1 MKMKFSFCI
10 PVCNE
15 LNELQ
20 ALVNNILD
28 HKQEQDEIIILFDQ
42 DNGTKHVEDYLRA
55 LTINANGVLWYKE
68 SLNND
73 FASFKNNFLR
83 YASGDYIIQIDADE
97 LPSDEFWAYLPAIF
111 ESNRGLAES
120 FYISRRN
127 TVDGLT
133 PEHIQKWGWKVQK
146 IDNKELINFPDW
158 QHRIFKNDSSIK
170 WKNKVH
176 EVLDGYKTL
185 SYIPAEL
192 FLWHHKDIKRQEKQN
207 AYYDT
212 L

>member
-1 MKMKFSFCI
+1 MKFSFAI

-15 LNELQ
+15 LSELQ
-20 ALVNNILD
+20 TLVSNILE
-28 HKQEQDEIIILFDQ
+28 HKQEQDEIIILFDA
-42 DNGTKHVEDYLRA
+42 DNGTQEVKDYLNNSN
-55 LTINANGVLWYKE
+55 ISFYEV

-73 FASFKNNFLR
+73 FASFKNNFLK
-83 YASGDYIIQIDADE
+83 YCTGDYIVQIDADE

-133 PEHIQKWGWKVQK
+133 PEHIDKWGWNVQK

-158 QHRIFKNDSSIK
+158 QHRIFKNNSNIK

-176 EVLDGYKTL
+176 EVLEGYGSL

>member
-1 MKMKFSFCI
+1 MKFSFAI

-15 LNELQ
+15 LSELQ
-20 ALVNNILD
+20 TLVSNILE
-28 HKQEQDEIIILFDQ
+28 HKQEQDEIIILFDA
-42 DNGTKHVEDYLRA
+42 DNGTQEVKDYLNNSN
-55 LTINANGVLWYKE
+55 ISFYEV

-73 FASFKNNFLR
+73 FASFKNNFLK
-83 YASGDYIIQIDADE
+83 YCTGDYIVQIDADE

-111 ESNRGLAES
+111 ESNRGLADS
-120 FYISRRN
+120 FYIARRN

-133 PEHIQKWGWKVQK
+133 PEHIAKWGWNVQK

-158 QHRIFKNDSSIK
+158 QHRIFKNNGNIK

-176 EVLDGYKTL
+176 EVLEGYGSL

>member
-1 MKMKFSFCI
+1 MKFSFAI

-15 LNELQ
+15 LSELQ
-20 ALVNNILD
+20 TLISNILE
-28 HKQEQDEIIILFDQ
+28 HKQEQDEIIILFDA
-42 DNGTKHVEDYLRA
+42 DNGTQEVKDYL
-55 LTINANGVLWYKE
+55 NNSNVSFYE
-68 SLNND
+68 VSLNND
-73 FASFKNNFLR
+73 FASFKNNFLK
-83 YASGDYIIQIDADE
+83 YCTGDYIVQIDADE

-111 ESNRGLAES
+111 ESNRELADS
-120 FYISRRN
+120 FYIARRN

-133 PEHIQKWGWKVQK
+133 PEHIAKWGWNVQK

-158 QHRIFKNDSSIK
+158 QHRIFKNTGKIK

-176 EVLDGYKTL
+176 EVLEGYGSL

>member
-1 MKMKFSFCI
+1 MKFSFAI

-20 ALVNNILD
+20 ALISNILD
-28 HKQEQDEIIILFDQ
+28 NKQEQDEIIILFDA
-42 DNGTKHVEDYLRA
+42 DNGTQEVKDYL
-55 LTINANGVLWYKE
+55 NNSNVSFYE
-68 SLNND
+68 VSLNND
-73 FASFKNNFLR
+73 FASFKNNFLK
-83 YASGDYIIQIDADE
+83 YCTGDYIVQIDADE

-111 ESNRGLAES
+111 ESNRGLADS
-120 FYISRRN
+120 FYIARRN

-133 PEHIQKWGWKVQK
+133 PEHIAKWGWNVQK

-158 QHRIFKNDSSIK
+158 QHRIFKNDGKIK

-176 EVLDGYKTL
+176 EVLEGYGSL

-192 FLWHHKDIKRQEKQN
+192 FLWHHKDIKRKEKQN
-207 AYYDT
+207 AYDDT

>member
-1 MKMKFSFCI
+1 MKFSFAI

-20 ALVNNILD
+20 TLVANILNN
-28 HKQEQDEIIILFDQ
+28 KQEQDEIIILFDQ
-42 DNGTKHVEDYLRA
+42 DNGTKQVENFLRS
-55 LTINANGVLWYKE
+55 LTVASKGIAWYPT

-73 FASFKNNFLR
+73 FATFKNNFLK
-83 YASGDYIIQIDADE
+83 YCSGDYIIQIDADE
-97 LPSDEFWAYLPAIF
+97 LPSDEFWEYLPAIF

-133 PEHIQKWGWKVQK
+133 PEHIAKWGWRVQN
-146 IDNKELINFPDW
+146 IDNKDLINFPDW
-158 QHRIFKNDSSIK
+158 QHRIFKNDGTIR

-176 EVLDGYKTL
+176 EVLEGYKTL
-185 SYIPAEL
+185 SYIPSEL

-207 AYYDT
+207 EYYES

>member
-1 MKMKFSFCI
+1 MKFSFAI

-20 ALVNNILD
+20 TLVNNILD

-42 DNGTKHVEDYLRA
+42 DNGTKSVEDYLRS
-55 LTINANGVLWYKE
+55 LTSSSKGIAWY
-68 SLNND
+68 SAPLNND
-73 FASFKNNFLR
+73 FATFKNNFLK
-83 YASGDYIIQIDADE
+83 YCSGDYIVQIDADE
-97 LPSDEFWAYLPAIF
+97 LPSDEFWTYLPAVF

-133 PEHIQKWGWKVQK
+133 PEHIAKWGWRVQN
-146 IDNKELINFPDW
+146 IDNKDLINFPDW
-158 QHRIFKNDSSIK
+158 QHRIFKNTGEIK

-176 EVLDGYKTL
+176 EVLDGHKTL
-185 SYIPAEL
+185 SYIPSEL

>member
-1 MKMKFSFCI
+1 MKFSFAI

-20 ALVNNILD
+20 ALINNVLE
-28 HKQEQDEIIILFDQ
+28 HKQSEDEIVILFDT
-42 DNGTKHVEDYLRA
+42 DNGTKQVEDYLRS
-55 LTINANGVLWYKE
+55 LTVASKGIAWYPA
-68 SLNND
+68 SLNKD
-73 FASFKNNFLR
+73 FASFKNNFLK
-83 YASGDYIIQIDADE
+83 YCSGDYIVQIDADE
-97 LPSDEFWAYLPAIF
+97 LPSDEFWTYLPAIF

-133 PEHIQKWGWKVQK
+133 QEHIDKWGWRVQK
-146 IDNKELINFPDW
+146 IDNKDLINFPDW
-158 QHRIFKNDSSIK
+158 QHRIFKNNGKIK

-176 EVLDGYKTL
+176 EVLEGHGTL

>member
-1 MKMKFSFCI
+1 MKFSFAI

-15 LNELQ
+15 LSELQ
-20 ALVNNILD
+20 ALVKNILE
-28 HKQEQDEIIILFDQ
+28 HKQEQDEIIILFDK
-42 DNGTKHVEDYLRA
+42 DNGTKQVEDYLRA
-55 LTINANGVLWYKE
+55 STVASKGIAWYSA
-68 SLNND
+68 SLNSD
-73 FASFKNNFLR
+73 FATFKNNFLK
-83 YASGDYIIQIDADE
+83 YCTGDYIVQIDADE
-97 LPSDEFWAYLPAIF
+97 LPSDEFWVYLPAIF

-133 PEHIQKWGWKVQK
+133 PEHIAKWGWRVQK
-146 IDNKELINFPDW
+146 IDNKDLINFPDW
-158 QHRIFKNDSSIK
+158 QHRIFKNTGKIK

-176 EVLDGYKTL
+176 EVLEGHGTL

-192 FLWHHKDIKRQEKQN
+192 FFWHHKDIKRQEKQN
-207 AYYDT
+207 AYYES

>member
-1 MKMKFSFCI
+1 MKFSFAI

-20 ALVNNILD
+20 TLITNILSY
-28 HKQEQDEIIILFDQ
+28 KQEQDEIIILFDQ
-42 DNGTKHVEDYLRA
+42 DNGTKSVEDYLRA
-55 LTINANGVLWYKE
+55 LTVNSDGNISWYPT

-73 FASFKNNFLR
+73 FATFKNNFLK
-83 YASGDYIIQIDADE
+83 YCSGDYIVQIDADE

-127 TVDGLT
+127 TVEGLT
-133 PEHIQKWGWKVQK
+133 PEHIAKWGWRVQS
-146 IDNKELINFPDW
+146 IDNKDLINFPDW
-158 QHRIFKNDSSIK
+158 QHRIFKNNGDIK

-176 EVLDGYKTL
+176 EVLEGYKTL

-207 AYYDT
+207 AYYES

>member
-1 MKMKFSFCI
+1 MKFSFAI

-42 DNGTKHVEDYLRA
+42 DNGTKQVEDYLRS
-55 LTINANGVLWYKE
+55 LTVASKGIAWYAA

-73 FASFKNNFLR
+73 FATFKNNFLT
-83 YASGDYIIQIDADE
+83 YCSGDYIIQIDADE
-97 LPSDEFWAYLPAIF
+97 LPSDEFWVYLPALF

-133 PEHIQKWGWKVQK
+133 PEHIAKWGWNVQK

-158 QHRIFKNDSSIK
+158 QHRIFKNNGKIK

-176 EVLDGYKTL
+176 EVLEGHGTL

>member
-1 MKMKFSFCI
+1 MKFSFAI

-20 ALVNNILD
+20 ALVSNILE
-28 HKQEQDEIIILFDQ
+28 HKQEQDEIVILFDT
-42 DNGTKHVEDYLRA
+42 DRGTKLVKDYVRS
-55 LTINANGVLWYKE
+55 LTVNFKNITWHHTP
-68 SLNND
+68 LNND
-73 FASFKNNFLR
+73 FATFKNNILK
-83 YASGDYIIQIDADE
+83 YCTGDYIVQIDADE
-97 LPSDEFWAYLPAIF
+97 MPSDEFWAYLPAIF

-120 FYISRRN
+120 FYIARRN
-127 TVDGLT
+127 TVEGLT
-133 PEHIQKWGWKVQK
+133 PEHIDKWGWKVQN

-158 QHRIFKNDSSIK
+158 QHRIFKNDGKIK

-176 EVLDGYKTL
+176 EVLEGYGSL

>member
-1 MKMKFSFCI
+1 MKFSFAI

-15 LNELQ
+15 INELQ

-42 DNGTKHVEDYLRA
+42 DNGTKEVEDYLQT
-55 LTINANGVLWYKE
+55 LVTNSKE
-68 SLNND
+68 TSWFPASLNND
-73 FASFKNNFLR
+73 FATFKNNFLN
-83 YASGDYIIQIDADE
+83 YCSGDYIVQIDADE

-133 PEHIQKWGWKVQK
+133 QEHIDKWGWRVQK
-146 IDNKELINFPDW
+146 IDNKDLINFPDW
-158 QHRIFKNDSSIK
+158 QHRIFKNNGKIK

-176 EVLDGYKTL
+176 EVLEGYKSL

>member
-1 MKMKFSFCI
+1 MKFSFAI

-20 ALVNNILD
+20 SLVNNILD

-42 DNGTKHVEDYLRA
+42 DNGTPEVKDYLKS
-55 LTINANGVLWYKE
+55 LTEYSTDIDWYAD
-68 SLNND
+68 SLNGD
-73 FASFKNNFLR
+73 FSSFKNNFIK
-83 YASGDYIIQIDADE
+83 YCSGDYIIQIDADE
-97 LPSDEFWAYLPAIF
+97 LPSDEFWVYLPAIF

-120 FYISRRN
+120 FLISRRN

-133 PEHIQKWGWKVQK
+133 PEHIAKWGWNVQK
-146 IDNKELINFPDW
+146 IDGKDLINFPDW
-158 QHRIFKNDSSIK
+158 QHRIFKNDGSIK

-176 EVLDGYKTL
+176 EVLVGHKTL

>member
-1 MKMKFSFCI
+1 MKFSFAI

-42 DNGTKHVEDYLRA
+42 DNGTKPVEDYLRS
-55 LTINANGVLWYKE
+55 LTVASKGIAWYTAP
-68 SLNND
+68 LNND
-73 FASFKNNFLR
+73 FASFKNNFIT
-83 YASGDYIIQIDADE
+83 YCTGDYIVQIDADE
-97 LPSDEFWAYLPAIF
+97 LPSDEFWTYLPAIF

-133 PEHIQKWGWKVQK
+133 QEHIDKWGWRVQK
-146 IDNKELINFPDW
+146 IDNKDLINFPDW
-158 QHRIFKNDSSIK
+158 QHRIFKNTGNIK

-176 EVLDGYKTL
+176 EVLEGYKTL

>member
-1 MKMKFSFCI
+1 MKFSFAI

-42 DNGTKHVEDYLRA
+42 DNGTKQVEDYLRA
-55 LTINANGVLWYKE
+55 LTVASKGIAWYSA

-73 FASFKNNFLR
+73 FATFKNNFLN
-83 YASGDYIIQIDADE
+83 YCTGDYIVQIDADE
-97 LPSDEFWAYLPAIF
+97 LPSDEFWIYLPAIF

-133 PEHIQKWGWKVQK
+133 QEHINKWGWNVKN
-146 IDNKELINFPDW
+146 IDGKDLINYPDW
-158 QHRIFKNDSSIK
+158 QHRIFKNTGNIK

-176 EVLDGYKTL
+176 EVLEGYGTL

>member
-1 MKMKFSFCI
+1 MKFSFAI

-15 LNELQ
+15 LSELQ
-20 ALVNNILD
+20 ALVKNILE
-28 HKQEQDEIIILFDQ
+28 HKQEQDEIIILFDK
-42 DNGTKHVEDYLRA
+42 DNGTKQVEDYLRA
-55 LTINANGVLWYKE
+55 STVASKGIAWYAA

-73 FASFKNNFLR
+73 FATFKNNFLK
-83 YASGDYIIQIDADE
+83 YCTGDYIVQIDADE

-120 FYISRRN
+120 FFISRRN

-133 PEHIQKWGWKVQK
+133 PEHIAKWGWKVQK
-146 IDNKELINFPDW
+146 IDNKDLINFPDW
-158 QHRIFKNDSSIK
+158 QHRIFKNDGSIK
-170 WKNKVH
+170 WRNKVH
-176 EVLDGYKTL
+176 EVLEGHKTL

-207 AYYDT
+207 AYYES

>member
-1 MKMKFSFCI
+1 MKFSFAI

-15 LNELQ
+15 LSELQ
-20 ALVNNILD
+20 ALVSNILEN
-28 HKQEQDEIIILFDQ
+28 KQEQDEIIILFDT
-42 DNGTKHVEDYLRA
+42 DKGTKQVEDYLRA
-55 LTINANGVLWYKE
+55 LTVASKGIAWYPTP
-68 SLNND
+68 LNND
-73 FASFKNNFLR
+73 FASFKNNFLT
-83 YASGDYIIQIDADE
+83 YCSGDYIIQIDADE
-97 LPSDEFWAYLPAIF
+97 LPSDEFWVYLPALF

-133 PEHIQKWGWKVQK
+133 QEHIDKWKWRVMN
-146 IDNKELINFPDW
+146 IDNKDLINFPDW
-158 QHRIFKNDSSIK
+158 QHRIFKNDGTIK

-176 EVLDGYKTL
+176 EVLEGYKTL

-192 FLWHHKDIKRQEKQN
+192 FLWHHKTIERQEKQN

>member
-1 MKMKFSFCI
+1 MKFSFAI

-20 ALVNNILD
+20 ALVNNILE
-28 HKQEQDEIIILFDQ
+28 HKQSDDEIVILFDT
-42 DNGTKHVEDYLRA
+42 DNGSSKVEEYLRS
-55 LTINANGVLWYKE
+55 LTVASKGIAWYPA

-73 FASFKNNFLR
+73 FATFKNNFLK
-83 YASGDYIIQIDADE
+83 YCTGDYIVQIDADE
-97 LPSDEFWAYLPAIF
+97 LPSDEFWTYLPAIF

-133 PEHIQKWGWKVQK
+133 EEHIQKWGWRVQK
-146 IDNKELINFPDW
+146 IDNQDLINFPDW
-158 QHRIFKNDSSIK
+158 QHRIFKNNSQIK

-176 EVLDGYKTL
+176 EVLEGYGTL

>member
-1 MKMKFSFCI
+1 MKFSFAI

-20 ALVNNILD
+20 ALISNILD
-28 HKQEQDEIIILFDQ
+28 NKQEQDEIIILFDA
-42 DNGTKHVEDYLRA
+42 DNGTQEVKDYL
-55 LTINANGVLWYKE
+55 NNSNVSFYE
-68 SLNND
+68 VSLNND
-73 FASFKNNFLR
+73 FASFKNNFLK
-83 YASGDYIIQIDADE
+83 YCTGDYIVQIDADE

-111 ESNRGLAES
+111 ESNRGLADS
-120 FYISRRN
+120 FYIARRN

-133 PEHIQKWGWKVQK
+133 PEHIAKWGWNVQK

-158 QHRIFKNDSSIK
+158 QHRIFKNTGKIK

-176 EVLDGYKTL
+176 EVLEGYGSL

>member
-1 MKMKFSFCI
+1 MKFSFAI

-15 LNELQ
+15 LNELRT
-20 ALVNNILD
+20 LITNILS
-28 HKQEQDEIIILFDQ
+28 HKQKQDEIIILFDQ
-42 DNGTKHVEDYLRA
+42 DNGTKQVEDYLKE
-55 LTINANGVLWYKE
+55 LTTNSEGNISWHSAP
-68 SLNND
+68 LNND
-73 FASFKNNFLR
+73 FATFKNNFLK
-83 YASGDYIIQIDADE
+83 YCSGDYIVQIDADE
-97 LPSDEFWAYLPAIF
+97 LPSDEFWAYLPALF

-133 PEHIQKWGWKVQK
+133 DEHIQKWGWRVQK
-146 IDNKELINFPDW
+146 IDNKDLINFPDW
-158 QHRIFKNDSSIK
+158 QHRIFKNTGEIK

-176 EVLDGYKTL
+176 EVLEGYGTL

-207 AYYDT
+207 AYYES

>member
-1 MKMKFSFCI
+1 MKFSFAI

-15 LNELQ
+15 LSELQ
-20 ALVNNILD
+20 TLVSNILE
-28 HKQEQDEIIILFDQ
+28 HKQEQDEIIILFDA
-42 DNGTKHVEDYLRA
+42 DNGTQEVKDYLNNSN
-55 LTINANGVLWYKE
+55 ISFYEV

-73 FASFKNNFLR
+73 FASFKNNFLE
-83 YASGDYIIQIDADE
+83 YCTGDYIVQIDADE
-97 LPSDEFWAYLPAIF
+97 LPSDEFWTYLPTIF

-133 PEHIQKWGWKVQK
+133 PEHIAKWGWNVQK
-146 IDNKELINFPDW
+146 IDNKDLINFPDW
-158 QHRIFKNDSSIK
+158 QHRIFKNNGSIR

-176 EVLDGYKTL
+176 EVLEGYGSL

>member
-1 MKMKFSFCI
+1 M
-10 PVCNE
+10 
-15 LNELQ
+15 
-20 ALVNNILD
+20 
-28 HKQEQDEIIILFDQ
+28 
-42 DNGTKHVEDYLRA
+42 
-55 LTINANGVLWYKE
+55 
-68 SLNND
+68 
-73 FASFKNNFLR
+73 
-83 YASGDYIIQIDADE
+83 
-97 LPSDEFWAYLPAIF
+97 PSDEFWVYLPAIF

-127 TVDGLT
+127 TVEGLT
-133 PEHIQKWGWKVQK
+133 PEHIAKWGWNVQK
-146 IDNKELINFPDW
+146 IDGKELINFPDW
-158 QHRIFKNDSSIK
+158 QHRIFKNNGKIR

-176 EVLDGYKTL
+176 EVLEGHGTL

>member
-1 MKMKFSFCI
+1 MKFSFSI

-15 LNELQ
+15 INELQ

-42 DNGTKHVEDYLRA
+42 DNGTKEVEDYLQI
-55 LTINANGVLWYKE
+55 LVTNSKE
-68 SLNND
+68 TSWFPASLNND
-73 FASFKNNFLR
+73 FATFKNNFLN
-83 YASGDYIIQIDADE
+83 YCTGDYIVQIDADE

-133 PEHIQKWGWKVQK
+133 QEHIDKWGWRVQK
-146 IDNKELINFPDW
+146 IDNKDLINFPDW
-158 QHRIFKNDSSIK
+158 QHRIFKNNGKIK

-176 EVLDGYKTL
+176 EVLEGYGTL

>member
-1 MKMKFSFCI
+1 MKFSFCI

-15 LNELQ
+15 LDELQ
-20 ALVNNILD
+20 ILISDILD
-28 HKQEQDEIIILFDQ
+28 NKQEQDEIIILFDE
-42 DNGTKHVEDYLRA
+42 DNGSKQVEEYLRA
-55 LTINANGVLWYKE
+55 LTVASKGIAWHPYP
-68 SLNND
+68 LNND
-73 FASFKNNFLR
+73 FASFKNNFLT
-83 YASGDYIIQIDADE
+83 YCTGDYIIQIDADE
-97 LPSDEFWAYLPAIF
+97 LPSNKFWVYLSTIF
-111 ESNRGLAES
+111 EPNQGLAES

-133 PEHIQKWGWKVQK
+133 PKHIAGWRWNVKK
-146 IDNKELINFPDW
+146 IDGKDLINFPDW
-158 QHRIFKNDSSIK
+158 QHRIFKNNGVIK

-176 EVLDGYKTL
+176 EVLDGYKSL

>member
-1 MKMKFSFCI
+1 MKFSFAVT
-10 PVCNE
+10 VCNE
-15 LNELQ
+15 LEE
-20 ALVNNILD
+20 I
-28 HKQEQDEIIILFDQ
+28 KQLLPNLLENKQIQDEIVILYDEK
-42 DNGTKHVEDYLRA
+42 NGTPEVLEYL
-55 LTINANGVLWYKE
+55 LTFNKLPNVQTWRQW
-68 SLNND
+68 D
-73 FASFKNNFLR
+73 FDGHFADWKNKFLE
-83 YASGDYIIQIDADE
+83 YCTGDYIVQIDADE
-97 LPSDEFWAYLPAIF
+97 LPSDEFWVYLPAIF

-127 TVDGLT
+127 TVEGLT
-133 PEHIQKWGWKVQK
+133 PEHIAKWGWKVQK
-146 IDNKELINFPDW
+146 IDNKDLINFPDW
-158 QHRIFKNDSSIK
+158 QHRIFKNDGTIR

-176 EVLDGYKTL
+176 EVLEGYKTL

>member
-1 MKMKFSFCI
+1 MKFSFAI

-15 LNELQ
+15 LSELQ
-20 ALVNNILD
+20 TLVSNILE
-28 HKQEQDEIIILFDQ
+28 HKQEQDEIIILFDA
-42 DNGTKHVEDYLRA
+42 DNGTQEVKDYLNNSNI
-55 LTINANGVLWYKE
+55 LFYEV

-73 FASFKNNFLR
+73 FASFKNNFLK
-83 YASGDYIIQIDADE
+83 YCTGDYIIQIDADE

-120 FYISRRN
+120 FYIARRN

-133 PEHIQKWGWKVQK
+133 PEHITKWGWKVQN
-146 IDNKELINFPDW
+146 IDNKDLINFPDW
-158 QHRIFKNDSSIK
+158 QHRIFKNDGSIR

-176 EVLDGYKTL
+176 EVLEGYKTL

>member
-1 MKMKFSFCI
+1 MKFSFCI

-15 LNELQ
+15 FNELKE
-20 ALVNNILD
+20 LVNNILD
-28 HKQEQDEIIILFDQ
+28 NKQEQDEIIILFDA
-42 DNGTKHVEDYLRA
+42 DNGTKQVEGCLRA
-55 LTINANGVLWYKE
+55 LDVAFKDITWYPA

-73 FASFKNNFLR
+73 FASFKNNFLK
-83 YASGDYIIQIDADE
+83 YATGDYIVQIDADE
-97 LPSDEFWAYLPAIF
+97 LPSDEFWAYLPAVF

-133 PEHIQKWGWKVQK
+133 PEHIAKWKWKVMN
-146 IDNKELINFPDW
+146 IDNKDLINFPDW
-158 QHRIFKNDSSIK
+158 QHRIFKNDGTIK
-170 WKNKVH
+170 WKNRVH
-176 EVLDGYKTL
+176 EVLEGYKTL

-192 FLWHHKDIKRQEKQN
+192 FLWHHKDIKRQEQQN

>member
-1 MKMKFSFCI
+1 MKFSFCI

-20 ALVNNILD
+20 TLISNVLE
-28 HKQEQDEIIILFDQ
+28 HKQEQDEIIILFDA
-42 DNGTKHVEDYLRA
+42 DSGTKQVEDYLRS
-55 LTINANGVLWYKE
+55 LTVASKDIAWYPA
-68 SLNND
+68 SLNKD
-73 FASFKNNFLR
+73 FASFKNNFLK
-83 YASGDYIIQIDADE
+83 YATGDYIVQIDADE
-97 LPSDEFWAYLPAIF
+97 LPSDEFWAYLPAVF

-133 PEHIQKWGWKVQK
+133 PEHIAKWNWNVQK

-158 QHRIFKNDSSIK
+158 QHRIFKNTGDIK

-176 EVLDGYKTL
+176 EVLEGYGSL
-185 SYIPAEL
+185 SYIPGEL

>member
-1 MKMKFSFCI
+1 MKFSFSI

-15 LNELQ
+15 LSELQ
-20 ALVNNILD
+20 TLVSNILE
-28 HKQEQDEIIILFDQ
+28 HKQEQDEIIILFDA
-42 DNGTKHVEDYLRA
+42 DNGTQEVKDYLNNSNI
-55 LTINANGVLWYKE
+55 LFYEV

-73 FASFKNNFLR
+73 FASFKNNFLK
-83 YASGDYIIQIDADE
+83 YCTGDYIVQIDADE

-120 FYISRRN
+120 FYIARRN

-133 PEHIQKWGWKVQK
+133 PEHIAKWGWNVQK

-158 QHRIFKNDSSIK
+158 QHRIFKNNGNIK

-176 EVLDGYKTL
+176 EVLEGYGSL

>member
-1 MKMKFSFCI
+1 MKFSFAI

-15 LNELQ
+15 INELQ

-42 DNGTKHVEDYLRA
+42 DNGTKEVEDYLQT
-55 LTINANGVLWYKE
+55 LVTNSKE
-68 SLNND
+68 TSWFPASLNND
-73 FASFKNNFLR
+73 FATFKNNFLN
-83 YASGDYIIQIDADE
+83 YCSGDYIVQIDADE
-97 LPSDEFWAYLPAIF
+97 LPSDEFWAYLPALF

-133 PEHIQKWGWKVQK
+133 QEHIDKWGWRVQK
-146 IDNKELINFPDW
+146 IDNKDLINFPDW
-158 QHRIFKNDSSIK
+158 QHRIFKNTGNIK

-176 EVLDGYKTL
+176 EVLEGYKSL

>member
-1 MKMKFSFCI
+1 MKFSFAI

-20 ALVNNILD
+20 TLINNILE

-42 DNGTKHVEDYLRA
+42 DNGTKQVEDYLQT
-55 LTINANGVLWYKE
+55 LVINSKE
-68 SLNND
+68 TSWFPASLNND
-73 FASFKNNFLR
+73 FASFKNNFLN
-83 YASGDYIIQIDADE
+83 YCTGDYIVQIDADE
-97 LPSDEFWAYLPAIF
+97 LPSKEFWAYLPAIF

-127 TVDGLT
+127 IVDGLT
-133 PEHIQKWGWKVQK
+133 PEHIQKWGWKVQN
-146 IDNKELINFPDW
+146 IDNKDLINFPDW
-158 QHRIFKNDSSIK
+158 QHRIFKNDGSIK

-176 EVLDGYKTL
+176 EVLEGYGTL

-192 FLWHHKDIKRQEKQN
+192 FLWHHKTIERQEKQN

>member
-1 MKMKFSFCI
+1 MKFSFAI

-15 LNELQ
+15 INELQ

-42 DNGTKHVEDYLRA
+42 DNGTKEVEDYLQILVTNSIETSWFPA
-55 LTINANGVLWYKE
+55 

-73 FASFKNNFLR
+73 FATFKNNFLN
-83 YASGDYIIQIDADE
+83 YCTGDYIVQIDADE
-97 LPSDEFWAYLPAIF
+97 LPSDEFWAYLPALF

-133 PEHIQKWGWKVQK
+133 QEHIDKWGWRVQK
-146 IDNKELINFPDW
+146 IDNKDLINFPDW
-158 QHRIFKNDSSIK
+158 QHRIFKNTGNIK

-176 EVLDGYKTL
+176 EVLEGYKSL

>member
-1 MKMKFSFCI
+1 MKFSFAI

-20 ALVNNILD
+20 ALVNNILE
-28 HKQEQDEIIILFDQ
+28 HKQEQDEIIILFDT
-42 DNGTKHVEDYLRA
+42 DNGSKQVEDYLRA
-55 LTINANGVLWYKE
+55 STVASKGIAWY
-68 SLNND
+68 SAPLNND
-73 FASFKNNFLR
+73 FASFKNNFLK
-83 YASGDYIIQIDADE
+83 YCSGDYIVQIDADE
-97 LPSDEFWAYLPAIF
+97 LPSKEFWAYLPAIF

-133 PEHIQKWGWKVQK
+133 QEHIDKWGWRVQN
-146 IDNKELINFPDW
+146 IDNMDLINFPDW
-158 QHRIFKNDSSIK
+158 QHRIFKNTGKIK

-176 EVLDGYKTL
+176 EVLDGHGTL

>member
-1 MKMKFSFCI
+1 MKFSFAI

-15 LNELQ
+15 LSELQ
-20 ALVNNILD
+20 TLVSNILE
-28 HKQEQDEIIILFDQ
+28 HKQEQDEIIILFDT
-42 DNGTKHVEDYLRA
+42 DKGTKQVEDYLRA
-55 LTINANGVLWYKE
+55 STVASKGIAWYPVA
-68 SLNND
+68 LNND
-73 FASFKNNFLR
+73 FASFKNNFLK
-83 YASGDYIIQIDADE
+83 YCSGDFIIQIDADE

-111 ESNRGLAES
+111 ESNRGLADS

-133 PEHIQKWGWKVQK
+133 QEHIDRWKWKVMN
-146 IDNKELINFPDW
+146 IDNKDLINFPDW
-158 QHRIFKNDSSIK
+158 QHRIFKNDGTIK
-170 WKNKVH
+170 WKNRVH
-176 EVLDGYKTL
+176 EVLEGYKTL

-192 FLWHHKDIKRQEKQN
+192 FIWHHKTIERQEKQN

>member
-1 MKMKFSFCI
+1 MKFSFAI
-10 PVCNE
+10 TVCNE

-20 ALVNNILD
+20 TLVTNILE
-28 HKQEQDEIIILFDQ
+28 HKQEQDEIIILFDT
-42 DNGTKHVEDYLRA
+42 DNGTKYVEDYLRA
-55 LTINANGVLWYKE
+55 LTVASKGIAWQPA

-73 FASFKNNFLR
+73 FASFKNNFLK
-83 YASGDYIIQIDADE
+83 YCTGNYIVQIDADE
-97 LPSDEFWAYLPAIF
+97 LPSKEFWAYLPAMF

-133 PEHIQKWGWKVQK
+133 PEHIQKWGWNVQK

-158 QHRIFKNDSSIK
+158 QHRIFKNTGEIK

-176 EVLDGYKTL
+176 EVLEGQKSL

-192 FLWHHKDIKRQEKQN
+192 FLWHHKTIERQEKQN

-212 L
+212 I